1 MLQRIAGDLPGTQ
14 RSGCEEQKRSIKSF
28 PMGTHSNQQY
38 EKEDYR
44 ITSSCEGGVYAKLP
58 QRVLLQVQQKKTR
71 NKPV

>member
-28 PMGTHSNQQY
+28 PMGTHSNEQY

-44 ITSSCEGGVYAKLP
+44 ITSSC
-58 QRVLLQVQQKKTR
+58 QR
-71 NKPV
+71 